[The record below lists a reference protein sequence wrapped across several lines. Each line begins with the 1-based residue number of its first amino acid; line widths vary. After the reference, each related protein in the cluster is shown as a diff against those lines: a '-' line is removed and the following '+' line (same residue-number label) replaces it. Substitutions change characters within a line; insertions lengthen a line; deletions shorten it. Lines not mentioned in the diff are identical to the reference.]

1 MKTKVFLLC
10 FVSALTAHAVD
21 LPAEFNSTAIKP
33 LPLTES
39 QRMQI
44 FATRRDPPVISL
56 GKSGFNLSGSL
67 AYGFRRLPPQED
79 LTRAQK
85 FLRLPLIRLF
95 VPGPMERPPETGG
108 RYFAWRNE
116 ESPLPWTRAAS
127 RPATVKGPE
136 VNPAV
141 RDGPDIQK
149 GQLNIGF
156 RKQ

>member
-1 MKTKVFLLC
+1 MKTRVFLLC
-10 FVSALTAHAVD
+10 FVSALTAYAAD
-21 LPAEFNSTAIKP
+21 PPEQFNSTALKP
-33 LPLTES
+33 LPLTEA

-44 FATRRDPPVISL
+44 FTAKRDPPVITL

-67 AYGFRRLPPQED
+67 VYGFRPLPPQED
-79 LTRAQK
+79 LTRAQR

-95 VPGPMERPPETGG
+95 VPGPMPRPPETGG

-127 RPATVKGPE
+127 RPAIIKGSE
-136 VNPAV
+136 SNPAV
-141 RDGPDIQK
+141 RDGPEIQK
-149 GQLNIGF
+149 GILNIGF